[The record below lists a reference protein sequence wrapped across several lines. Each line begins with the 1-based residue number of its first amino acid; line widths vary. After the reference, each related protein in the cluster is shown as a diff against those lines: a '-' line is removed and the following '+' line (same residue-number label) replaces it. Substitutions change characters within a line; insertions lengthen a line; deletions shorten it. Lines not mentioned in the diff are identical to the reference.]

1 MHTYIQ
7 YRSYGMTHLH
17 SYEKN
22 IIYRFLPAK
31 KYHILNW
38 LDKVCISD
46 SDVFV
51 RYTLLVLVLVI
62 FTF

>member
-1 MHTYIQ
+1 
-7 YRSYGMTHLH
+7 MTHLH